1 MDSTTQQDQL
11 DIVSA
16 LAASLAD
23 RMLMER
29 LTSGTLPLSNA
40 NRLWTASLL
49 LEEHQCPVP
58 GIVEDVLAQFRN
70 VEPGDGRDVTDPDS
84 ASSHEDPAPQEQG
97 DEPAP
102 RKGRLIRLLRPFR
115 QAADS

>member
-11 DIVSA
+11 EIVSA

-29 LTSGTLPLSNA
+29 LTCGTLPLANA
-40 NRLWTASLL
+40 SRLWTASLL
-49 LEEHQCPVP
+49 LEAHEHPIP
-58 GIVEDVLAQFRN
+58 RIVADVLDQVRQ
-70 VEPGDGRDVTDPDS
+70 VEPAEGRDVSDAEAGPD
-84 ASSHEDPAPQEQG
+84 AVPAMPV

-115 QAADS
+115 QMAEA